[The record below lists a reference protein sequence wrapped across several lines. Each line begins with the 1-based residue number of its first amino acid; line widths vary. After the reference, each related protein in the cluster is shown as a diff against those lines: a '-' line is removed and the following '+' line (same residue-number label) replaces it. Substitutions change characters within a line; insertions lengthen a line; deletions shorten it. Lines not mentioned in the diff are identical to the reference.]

1 VASSAAR
8 RHRLYF
14 VKPSWEVA
22 GKSHTAFRVTEE
34 FDPKGVRLS
43 AAKGGVM
50 PERQVRDGGNGHA
63 RTQTAHTA

>member
-1 VASSAAR
+1 MLSN
-8 RHRLYF
+8 YNE
-14 VKPSWEVA
+14 EVT

-43 AAKGGVM
+43 AANGGVM

-63 RTQTAHTA
+63 RTQTAHTS